1 MNQER
6 TYHSNYAVHPGS
18 TLEDELNY
26 LGISQV
32 ELAARSGLTKKHINE
47 IIKKKASISPETA
60 LKFEKVLGLKAS
72 FWLAYQRNYDEA
84 TARIEAHS
92 HLEKEIKLLPEFK
105 ETFKELTRIGVLP
118 AIQWKKSSFS
128 DIVSALLSFFG
139 TVSLSLVQDS
149 NLSAAYKKG
158 TVAERAS
165 SRLRRTND
173 RSVLRVISSDAEH
186 ATLMSYASKW
196 KYKLDLS
203 SLHEDHEDDEN
214 AEIGVQQ
221 QCHNGK
227 NINHNNIAAWLRL
240 GQLKAQRTET
250 LEFNEKQLKKRLEE
264 IKALSTL
271 DEPLKFL
278 PRIEKILADCGVVL
292 VCAPYLKKTYTQ
304 GATQWVKTD
313 KAFIILK
320 TTNQSAD
327 KFWFNLFHE
336 IGHILKHG
344 SSKTFIDLE
353 DKHDSKEEQEADLFA
368 GNLLLPEFDEALH
381 NKKLSRA
388 EIEKTAKKYKV
399 SNSIIAGR
407 LSYESKNYQYYNK
420 FIQKLDYQ
428 NVV

>member
-47 IIKKKASISPETA
+47 IINKKASISPETA

-84 TARIEAHS
+84 TARIEADS
-92 HLEKEIKLLPEFK
+92 HLEKEIELLPEFK

-128 DIVSALLSFFG
+128 DIVSVLLSFFG

-173 RSVLRVISSDAEH
+173 RSVLRV
-186 ATLMSYASKW
+186 
-196 KYKLDLS
+196 
-203 SLHEDHEDDEN
+203 HEDHEDDEN

-250 LEFNEKQLKKRLEE
+250 LEFNEKQLKKCLEE

-278 PRIEKILADCGVVL
+278 PRIEKILADCGIVL
-292 VCAPYLKKTYTQ
+292 VCAPYLKNTYTQ

-381 NKKLSRA
+381 SKKLSRP
-388 EIEKTAKKYKV
+388 EIARIAKKYKV

-407 LSYESKNYQYYNK
+407 LSYESKNYQYYKK

>member
-32 ELAARSGLTKKHINE
+32 ELATRSGLTKKHINE
-47 IIKKKASISPETA
+47 IINKKASISPETA

-84 TARIEAHS
+84 TARIEADS

-173 RSVLRVISSDAEH
+173 RSVLRV
-186 ATLMSYASKW
+186 
-196 KYKLDLS
+196 
-203 SLHEDHEDDEN
+203 HEDHEDDEN

-292 VCAPYLKKTYTQ
+292 VCAPYLKNTYTQ

-388 EIEKTAKKYKV
+388 EIEKVAKKYKV

>member
-6 TYHSNYAVHPGS
+6 TYHSNYAIHPGS

-32 ELAARSGLTKKHINE
+32 ELATRSGLTKKHINE
-47 IIKKKASISPETA
+47 IINKKASISPETA

-84 TARIEAHS
+84 TARIEADS

-173 RSVLRVISSDAEH
+173 RSVLRV
-186 ATLMSYASKW
+186 
-196 KYKLDLS
+196 
-203 SLHEDHEDDEN
+203 HEDHEDDEN

-292 VCAPYLKKTYTQ
+292 VCAPYLKNTYTQ

-388 EIEKTAKKYKV
+388 EIEKVAKKYKV

>member
-6 TYHSNYAVHPGS
+6 TYHSNYAIHPGS

-47 IIKKKASISPETA
+47 IINKKASISPETA

-84 TARIEAHS
+84 TARIEADS

-149 NLSAAYKKG
+149 NLSAAY
-158 TVAERAS
+158 R
-165 SRLRRTND
+165 
-173 RSVLRVISSDAEH
+173 
-186 ATLMSYASKW
+186 
-196 KYKLDLS
+196 KY
-203 SLHEDHEDDEN
+203 
-214 AEIGVQQ
+214 
-221 QCHNGK
+221 NGK

-388 EIEKTAKKYKV
+388 EIEKVAKKYKV

>member
-18 TLEDELNY
+18 TLEDELDY
-26 LGISQV
+26 LGMSQV

-47 IIKKKASISPETA
+47 IINKKASISPETA
-60 LKFEKVLGLKAS
+60 LKFEKVLGLKGS

-84 TARIEAHS
+84 TARIEADN
-92 HLEKEIKLLPEFK
+92 HLEKELELLPEFK

-149 NLSAAYKKG
+149 NLSAAYRQG
-158 TVAERAS
+158 TVAKRAS
-165 SRLRRTND
+165 SRLRRKND
-173 RSVLRVISSDAEH
+173 RSVLRV
-186 ATLMSYASKW
+186 
-196 KYKLDLS
+196 
-203 SLHEDHEDDEN
+203 HEDHEDDEN
-214 AEIGVQQ
+214 AEIGVPQ

-292 VCAPYLKKTYTQ
+292 VCAPYLKNTYTQ

-320 TTNQSAD
+320 TTHQGID

-399 SNSIIAGR
+399 SSSIIAGR